1 MAVNKII
8 IESNPFEKR
17 VMYFWR
23 GADGTFKKITAEDD
37 SKLSSGDYTNTA
49 FRNKAYEIVETIQK
63 EFHTSDELEIGFIG
77 TEEDYG
83 VLCSTVESYFKGAG
97 IKCAKEKQ
105 SYKEAKI
112 AMPEIKAIFEDLE
125 KEFEKEQFL
134 TEEIKAPIKK
144 YNDTIKPEIT
154 LCVIGLY
161 SVGKSTFINSLIG
174 TEILPVDTN
183 PTTARSYKIYN
194 REIYEI
200 RFEVADNNICKVN
213 FEGRDISIS
222 EGTHNKV
229 LEAIDGIRESVD
241 IVHDEKHHMREFLG
255 LLNGNQEIET
265 EAPVVVSLPFEG
277 TGLPTDEYEFVIYD
291 TPGSDSEENRDHFE
305 KLLKTLDVQTN
316 ALPIV
321 ITKVDKTKSC
331 ANGLT
336 REAIREAG
344 ESLDIVNILTVIN
357 QADMLG
363 IGDLGK
369 IKNEMN
375 NYEVVDLKSA
385 NVLVMSSLWGCA
397 SKKKNPVEKEEWLDT
412 NLWDVFNRWNPDRM
426 REINLSEYNK
436 ITKNEE
442 NSPCQ
447 RQDDEGKEMPWLYQN
462 SGLKAVEDEI
472 ADYAVN
478 LALYNK
484 CNQASRYLQDAIRG
498 CERRIDEIK
507 QGKNKELSTVRGN
520 LNEKEKQLCDKLT
533 KHIDEEERKYCDR
546 FENMMSSQIDGFKE
560 TKNLRDGN
568 KDDVDA
574 QKEKLQNHEKMYTGR
589 PDNEQKIKYMER
601 YVQNKLD
608 GIMSE
613 FDREIVHTSEKYW
626 RDVIEKLKQGCIE
639 IVGENNT
646 LVKSQKDELRETIEQ
661 VKMPDSKAK
670 MELRENGIITHKKI
684 LFIPPKSEKINLK
697 KCAEAIVSV
706 FNERTSSKIGTF
718 QQKNRD
724 AFRSFEN
731 EMKEKIITKLG
742 DFNVEVRRYSST
754 IKKLHDELDKCRKL
768 EKRLNDKKEE
778 IKKLLG
784 EQEGA

>member
-385 NVLVMSSLWGCA
+385 NVLVMSSLWGVCQQE
-397 SKKKNPVEKEEWLDT
+397 KK
-412 NLWDVFNRWNPDRM
+412 
-426 REINLSEYNK
+426 
-436 ITKNEE
+436 
-442 NSPCQ
+442 
-447 RQDDEGKEMPWLYQN
+447 
-462 SGLKAVEDEI
+462 
-472 ADYAVN
+472 
-478 LALYNK
+478 
-484 CNQASRYLQDAIRG
+484 SR
-498 CERRIDEIK
+498 
-507 QGKNKELSTVRGN
+507 
-520 LNEKEKQLCDKLT
+520 
-533 KHIDEEERKYCDR
+533 
-546 FENMMSSQIDGFKE
+546 
-560 TKNLRDGN
+560 
-568 KDDVDA
+568 
-574 QKEKLQNHEKMYTGR
+574 
-589 PDNEQKIKYMER
+589 
-601 YVQNKLD
+601 
-608 GIMSE
+608 
-613 FDREIVHTSEKYW
+613 
-626 RDVIEKLKQGCIE
+626 
-639 IVGENNT
+639 
-646 LVKSQKDELRETIEQ
+646 
-661 VKMPDSKAK
+661 
-670 MELRENGIITHKKI
+670 
-684 LFIPPKSEKINLK
+684 
-697 KCAEAIVSV
+697 
-706 FNERTSSKIGTF
+706 
-718 QQKNRD
+718 
-724 AFRSFEN
+724 
-731 EMKEKIITKLG
+731 
-742 DFNVEVRRYSST
+742 
-754 IKKLHDELDKCRKL
+754 
-768 EKRLNDKKEE
+768 
-778 IKKLLG
+778 
-784 EQEGA
+784 

>member
-83 VLCSTVESYFKGAG
+83 VLCSTVEEDFKDVH
-97 IKCAKEKQ
+97 IKCTKENK
-105 SYKEAKI
+105 SYKDAKN
-112 AMPEIKAIFEDLE
+112 AMPEIKGIFAELQDIFDNKQFE
-125 KEFEKEQFL
+125 VDKIKE
-134 TEEIKAPIKK
+134 PIKK

-194 REIYEI
+194 REKYEI
-200 RFEVADNNICKVN
+200 RFEVADNNICKIN

-291 TPGSDSEENRDHFE
+291 TPASDSEENRDHFE
-305 KLLKTLDVQTN
+305 KLLKTLDDQTN

-363 IGDLGK
+363 VGDLSK

-397 SKKKNPVEKEEWLDT
+397 SKKKNPFEKKEWLDT
-412 NLWDVFNRWNPDRM
+412 NLWDVFTRWNPARM

-472 ADYAVN
+472 ADYAEH

-484 CNQASRYLQDAIRG
+484 CNQASTYLQKA
-498 CERRIDEIK
+498 IDESRKQTKAIK
-507 QGKNKELSTVRGN
+507 QSIEGKKSRVESRLSKKEKELSDRLIGYVIETEGDCCDKFEEKMSSIIENFKVKCEMRDGN
-520 LNEKEKQLCDKLT
+520 QSDIKKLRRLLQEHEKEYTAGKDNKDK
-533 KHIDEEERKYCDR
+533 INEM
-546 FENMMSSQIDGFKE
+546 ENQVQDIMYSLMDGLNKLIE
-560 TKNLRDGN
+560 KKNQEYWENVTKNLKNECMNIVSEDN
-568 KDDVDA
+568 ALAEA
-574 QKEKLQNHEKMYTGR
+574 QKKELQETIKHVKK
-589 PDNEQKIKYMER
+589 PDSNVSI
-601 YVQNKLD
+601 
-608 GIMSE
+608 G
-613 FDREIVHTSEKYW
+613 
-626 RDVIEKLKQGCIE
+626 
-639 IVGENNT
+639 
-646 LVKSQKDELRETIEQ
+646 LRE
-661 VKMPDSKAK
+661 K
-670 MELRENGIITHKKI
+670 GIIKPRKF
-684 LFIPPKSEKINLK
+684 LWKELESEKINLK
-697 KCAEAIVSV
+697 ECAKAMVEE
-706 FNERTSSKIGTF
+706 FNKAVGNKTGKFLQE
-718 QQKNRD
+718 NRD
-724 AFRSFEN
+724 EFKKFAEKMKN
-731 EMKEKIITKLG
+731 EIIAKLA
-742 DFNVEVRRYSST
+742 DFNVEVKGYSDE
-754 IKKLHDELDKCRKL
+754 IKKLSDELDEKRKL
-768 EKRLNDKKEE
+768 EDKLNEKKEE